1 MIQLFPRFACTYS
14 IQYLC
19 ILVSIH
25 PIHLSLPLCIL
36 VIYPSVSSSDPSLYF
51 FLEFIHPS
59 TRLCFV
65 LSYYLP
71 VSCIFYGLIAFTYC

>member
-19 ILVSIH
+19 ILVS
-25 PIHLSLPLCIL
+25 
-36 VIYPSVSSSDPSLYF
+36 VYSSDPSITTVLLPCLLSIHQFVRRFIF
-51 FLEFIHPS
+51 FLEFIHLSIQP
-59 TRLCFV
+59 CFV

-71 VSCIFYGLIAFTYC
+71 VSCIL